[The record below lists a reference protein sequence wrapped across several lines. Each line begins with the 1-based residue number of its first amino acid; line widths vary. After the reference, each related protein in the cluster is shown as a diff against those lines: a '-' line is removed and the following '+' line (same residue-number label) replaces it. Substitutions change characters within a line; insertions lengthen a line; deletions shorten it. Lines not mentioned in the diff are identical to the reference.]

1 MASTQGRGRTASLE
15 HTISASVRLGQAS
28 VTGAR
33 QLGQC
38 GGMTAA
44 PRSLTA
50 TLPERMEKTLTAGS
64 GCSTLYTFVAPLN
77 SARLD
82 SAVQGRRTDVA

>member
-1 MASTQGRGRTASLE
+1 MASTQGTGRTASSE

-38 GGMTAA
+38 GGMTTA
-44 PRSLTA
+44 PRSRTA
-50 TLPERMEKTLTAGS
+50 TLPERMR
-64 GCSTLYTFVAPLN
+64 
-77 SARLD
+77 ARSSLIIHQIQVR
-82 SAVQGRRTDVA
+82 AIII

>member
-38 GGMTAA
+38 GGMTTA
-44 PRSLTA
+44 PRSRTA
-50 TLPERMEKTLTAGS
+50 ALPERMAGRAAAFADY
-64 GCSTLYTFVAPLN
+64 LQMAHLRPRKWV
-77 SARLD
+77 
-82 SAVQGRRTDVA
+82 V

>member
-28 VTGAR
+28 VTEAR

-38 GGMTAA
+38 GGMTTA
-44 PRSLTA
+44 PRSRTA
-50 TLPERMEKTLTAGS
+50 ALPELPGH
-64 GCSTLYTFVAPLN
+64 
-77 SARLD
+77 AR
-82 SAVQGRRTDVA
+82 AAMAGRRDPRARRSLIIYRHSRPRQ